1 VAETIRGEGVVLL
14 SSLVMKGKGIVMD
27 RGMVANMM
35 DMQDVK
41 VILSVAATIAKS
53 LEHIS
58 TKRMIVAKTLKVL
71 FKVYKGLTGDHGRVG
86 ASVQRAVV

>member
-1 VAETIRGEGVVLL
+1 
-14 SSLVMKGKGIVMD
+14 MKAKGIVMD

-35 DMQDVK
+35 DMLDVK
-41 VILSVAATIAKS
+41 AILSVAATIAKS

-58 TKRMIVAKTLKVL
+58 TKRMIVAKTLNVL